1 MSDRL
6 IQALATMKEQE
17 ALSIVE
23 ELLEQGTDP
32 LDILRDCK
40 EAMTIVGDNFASGK
54 YFLPE
59 LVMAGEMLLRIS
71 QLIKPRLE
79 EAIVGEEVGRVLIGT
94 VAGDLH
100 DIGKDIVALM
110 LEVNGFNVMNLGIDI
125 PPSKFVE
132 SIREF
137 RPQVVGLSGF
147 LTLAFDSMK
156 ETVEAISAAGLRDQV
171 KIMIGGGQIDAAVLR
186 HTGADDYGMDAM
198 DAVAM
203 AKRWVGGGQS

>member
-17 ALSIVE
+17 ALSVVE
-23 ELLEQGTDP
+23 ELIEQGTDP

-40 EAMTIVGDNFASGK
+40 QAMTIVGDNFASGK

-71 QLIKPRLE
+71 QLIKPKLE
-79 EAIVGEEVGRVLIGT
+79 EAVVGEEVGRVLIGT

-156 ETVEAISAAGLRDQV
+156 ETVEAISAAGLRDEV
-171 KIMIGGGQIDAAVLR
+171 KIMIGGGQIDETVLR

-203 AKRWVGGGQS
+203 AKRWVGGGES